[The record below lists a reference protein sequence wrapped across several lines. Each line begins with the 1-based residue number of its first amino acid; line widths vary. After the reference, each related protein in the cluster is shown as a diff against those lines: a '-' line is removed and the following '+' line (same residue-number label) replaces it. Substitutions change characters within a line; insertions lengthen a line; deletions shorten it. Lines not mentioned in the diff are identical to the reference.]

1 MFDKSLPMTG
11 FEPQI
16 SGVGGNR
23 STNWATPLPQKK
35 LFFEPDGRRSWWLF
49 SAILLLWRSEFKY
62 FWSHQLIL
70 QSYLKRI
77 DEKEAGVGPCVFQKQ
92 IRQLGQ

>member
-23 STNWATPLPQKK
+23 STNWAKTTAWIVVVLWVKK
-35 LFFEPDGRRSWWLF
+35 EQTGE
-49 SAILLLWRSEFKY
+49 LWP
-62 FWSHQLIL
+62 
-70 QSYLKRI
+70 YLERI
-77 DEKEAGVGPCVFQKQ
+77 QQHEDDVIGFDNYQQFYAQQ
-92 IRQLGQ
+92 NTNRTLGQT

>member
-23 STNWATPLPQKK
+23 STNWATPLPQKNYS
-35 LFFEPDGRRSWWLF
+35 LSLTVEGRGGCLVLSFYSDDL
-49 SAILLLWRSEFKY
+49 SSNTSEVI
-62 FWSHQLIL
+62 S
-70 QSYLKRI
+70 
-77 DEKEAGVGPCVFQKQ
+77 
-92 IRQLGQ
+92 